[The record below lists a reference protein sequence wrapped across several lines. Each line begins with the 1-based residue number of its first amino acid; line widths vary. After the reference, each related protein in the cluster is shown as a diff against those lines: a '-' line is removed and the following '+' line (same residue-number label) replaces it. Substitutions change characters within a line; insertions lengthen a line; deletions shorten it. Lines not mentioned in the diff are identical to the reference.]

1 MSNNNNNNN
10 NDNIDYTFMK
20 TGYSI
25 TGDERRQLTEE
36 QVRNIEAMIL
46 VFTANAIE
54 TSFLY
59 VDHSTRNGVT
69 CGDINLA
76 LKYEVFKFIDR
87 PNIQEQINITSQIL
101 EEEEEEEEEVEE
113 EEEEE
118 EEEEGEVEKFVKNN
132 CTCDI
137 CAEINSIDNKWEEWN
152 PEEPFLEKLKERID
166 DIPI

>member
-1 MSNNNNNNN
+1 
-10 NDNIDYTFMK
+10 MK
-20 TGYSI
+20 TGFSI
-25 TGDERRQLTEE
+25 TGDERRELTEE
-36 QVRNIEAMIL
+36 HLRNIEAMIL
-46 VFTANAIE
+46 VFTSHAIE
-54 TSFLY
+54 TSLLY
-59 VDHSTRNGVT
+59 VYHSTRNGVT

-101 EEEEEEEEEVEE
+101 EEEEEEEEEEV
-113 EEEEE
+113 
-118 EEEEGEVEKFVKNN
+118 EEEEGEVEEFVKNN

-152 PEEPFLEKLKERID
+152 PEEPFLKKLKERID